1 MSCAQER
8 QKISRMKS
16 IAYTFALVYVHR
28 SFRFRVISL
37 KLFDKENIP
46 AATIRKIRD
55 KYVTNPDFHPSL
67 IKNVSSACEGL
78 CSWVRAIEV
87 YDRVAKVTSITP
99 FVISCFV
106 KSEFMIHTYQSYY
119 VLTL

>member
-1 MSCAQER
+1 
-8 QKISRMKS
+8 MK
-16 IAYTFALVYVHR
+16 FLE
-28 SFRFRVISL
+28 SL

-46 AATIRKIRD
+46 VAIIRKIRE

-87 YDRVAKVTSITP
+87 YDRVAKVTQIT
-99 FVISCFV
+99 FIHHQLVVHKTDKWLHSCLGFN
-106 KSEFMIHTYQSYY
+106 KLRFEC
-119 VLTL
+119 